1 MADGALPH
9 LHDLRRRAVC
19 ALAVLSA
26 ALAIALAGM
35 ALAQPGQLA
44 HRGPAPSLDAR
55 DVDAKALRPQQQL
68 AYRGPSR
75 SIRLGS
81 SSGPEPFVLALRP
94 ALHTTARSAAASA
107 PHSSGASA
115 YLQHRTRC
123 PREPPLPAA

>member
-1 MADGALPH
+1 MAHGAWPH
-9 LHDLRRRAVC
+9 LHDLRRQAVC
-19 ALAVLSA
+19 ALAVLGA

-35 ALAQPGQLA
+35 ALAQPGHVA
-44 HRGPAPSLDAR
+44 YRGAAPSLDAR

-68 AYRGPSR
+68 AYRGPGR

-94 ALHTTARSAAASA
+94 ALHTTARSAAAPA

-115 YLQHRTRC
+115 YLRQRTRS
-123 PREPPLPAA
+123 PREPPLPVV